1 MDQQAEVK
9 QDEPVDQG
17 FRTLDLT
24 SALVIGA
31 AVDYKDGYVGCL
43 RGLMINGEMQDLRGI
58 VERGEVTYGVS
69 AGGCRRA
76 RSCTASQV
84 NVVERDEVTY
94 GVSAGWRCADPTVSS
109 SCMFTCTGRC
119 VKFLNVRT
127 RTCS

>member
-1 MDQQAEVK
+1 MLQVDQQAEVK
-9 QDEPVDQG
+9 QDEPIDQG

-69 AGGCRRA
+69 AG
-76 RSCTASQV
+76 AS
-84 NVVERDEVTY
+84 
-94 GVSAGWRCADPTVSS
+94 
-109 SCMFTCTGRC
+109 
-119 VKFLNVRT
+119 
-127 RTCS
+127 